1 VRPKVHLSSPRLSV
15 ETVRRPVPG
24 TRRMRDVIVP
34 PQLAPHADLVSP
46 WDFAELLRAA
56 PAPLDVMLEAKAK
69 DVALLWL
76 RRRLAE
82 VAPEIAAAEE
92 RALSGPG
99 SRSHSSTSAPGPA
112 SGRSFMNWQWC
123 GGSRAA
129 VRARL

>member
-1 VRPKVHLSSPRLSV
+1 MAAAFATWPAGVRPKVHLSSPRLSV
-15 ETVRRPVPG
+15 ETLRRPVPG

-92 RALSGPG
+92 RALS
-99 SRSHSSTSAPGPA
+99 APEVEATVLQRRLNRRPD
-112 SGRSFMNWQWC
+112 
-123 GGSRAA
+123 A
-129 VRARL
+129 VL